1 MTRGNFLY
9 KRLGKQIMMRR
20 KEKNLSQQALALL
33 CEIDRTY
40 LALIERGLANPT
52 VKMLHKISLKLHVRL
67 HKLFSCV

>member
-1 MTRGNFLY
+1 
-9 KRLGKQIMMRR
+9 MRR